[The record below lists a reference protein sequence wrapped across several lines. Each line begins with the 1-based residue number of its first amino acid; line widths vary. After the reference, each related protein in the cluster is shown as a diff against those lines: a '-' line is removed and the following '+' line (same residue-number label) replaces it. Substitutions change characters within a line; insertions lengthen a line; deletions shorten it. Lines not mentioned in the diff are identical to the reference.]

1 MKDGIEKLGPARFRI
16 RVQAR
21 DRRTKRRLSR
31 TETMEGVTPTQARA
45 RLAEVRREVHGG
57 RVGRSRPRLLGYATS
72 WLEQRAALLKPSVV
86 AKYGNSLLRHIG
98 PRLGEMFVDQ
108 IVPGDVQRYVSDRM
122 TAGAAGNTILNELR
136 LLRVLAKDSLAE
148 GVAERNWAD
157 RVRPPPVASYTEERP
172 NLLGAA
178 QLGLVL
184 GAVPARWRTLVG
196 LMALTGLRWGEASA
210 LRWEDLDDGAG
221 VIRVRRGNWKGVVT
235 TPKTERSRRIVP
247 MPPGLRRD
255 GRTGWMFP
263 TAEGELHRGTP
274 LVKVM
279 HKACAAAGVPYTTPH
294 GLRRTFNNLAR
305 QVTTDQILKSMM
317 GHATDQMTAHYSL
330 VGADEKRA
338 AQSAVLALIEAS
350 AAEVPATSIPKP
362 EGKAGVISGTTKGR
376 KRTGRERQ

>member
-1 MKDGIEKLGPARFRI
+1 MKDGIERLGPSRFRI

-21 DRRTKRRLSR
+21 DKRTKRRLSR
-31 TETMEGVTPTQARA
+31 TETLENATAAQARA
-45 RLAEVRREVHGG
+45 RLAEVRREVRGG

-72 WLEQRAALLKPSVV
+72 WLEQRAGLLKPSVV

-98 PRLGEMFVDQ
+98 PRMGEMYVDE

-122 TAGAAGNTILNELR
+122 AAGGAGNTILNELR

-148 GVAERNWAD
+148 GVAARNWAD
-157 RVRPPPVASYTEERP
+157 RVRPPPVRSYDEERP
-172 NLLGAA
+172 NLLGAG

-184 GAVPARWRTLVG
+184 GAVPPQWRTLVG
-196 LMALTGLRWGEASA
+196 LMALTGLRWGEASG
-210 LRWEDLDDGAG
+210 LRWEDLDDAAG

-247 MPPGLRRD
+247 IPPGLKRD
-255 GRTGWMFP
+255 GRAGWMFP
-263 TAEGELHRGTP
+263 TSDGQLHRGTP

-279 HKACAAAGVPYTTPH
+279 RKACEAAGVPYTTPH

-317 GHATDQMTAHYSL
+317 GHATDGMTQHYSL
-330 VGADEKRA
+330 VGADEKRR

-350 AAEVPATSIPKP
+350 ATEVTTTSTPAGT
-362 EGKAGVISGTTKGR
+362 KAPGVISGTTKVRRRKKGR
-376 KRTGRERQ
+376 RE